1 MPKNVMVS
9 MDEGVLAEFDRLRG
23 MIQRSPY
30 IVKLMRDEVE
40 RLRPIDKQ
48 KGDLEK

>member
-1 MPKNVMVS
+1 MIS
-9 MDEGVLAEFDRLRG
+9 MDEGVLAEFDKIRG

-40 RLRPIDKQ
+40 RLKPINEQ
-48 KGDLEK
+48 MEDLKK